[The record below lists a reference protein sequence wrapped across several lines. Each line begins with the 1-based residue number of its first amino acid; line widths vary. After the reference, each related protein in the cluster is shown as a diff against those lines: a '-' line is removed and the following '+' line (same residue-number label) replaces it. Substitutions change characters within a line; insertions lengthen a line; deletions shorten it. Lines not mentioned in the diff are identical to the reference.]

1 MEYKIIPC
9 PEHDVELKWQRSDY
23 LNLCDDGK
31 TIILIGYRV
40 ALTRHEYGIIKLLYD
55 APEGVSSESIIEK
68 CFKNKDITVGNVA
81 VHVYNINKKAMPV
94 IGRRLVVGDRKQGY
108 KIAENI

>member
-40 ALTRHEYGIIKLLYD
+40 VLTRHEYGIVKLLYD
-55 APEGVSSESIIEK
+55 DPEGVSAESIIEK

-108 KIAENI
+108 IIAENI